1 MGTTCRFE
9 VIAARVALFC
19 SSCFFGGRGGSLDG
33 SYAGARTWYN
43 VLPLLPFVLLE
54 PSDSVE
60 MPEAM
65 VDIDSEDSRR
75 VTLRSDDLRGGKAGD
90 CWLAARGGGRGGS
103 AGEMRAGGLST
114 SGWLPRRCV
123 EAGALSRSGGLFAV
137 WARSWGG
144 LFAGGGGGG
153 GGFFFAGA
161 TAS

>member
-103 AGEMRAGGLST
+103 
-114 SGWLPRRCV
+114 SGVVGSQEAVGQVWGPREIVGVGVVGAVGRC
-123 EAGALSRSGGLFAV
+123 SRCGC
-137 WARSWGG
+137 
-144 LFAGGGGGG
+144 
-153 GGFFFAGA
+153 
-161 TAS
+161 